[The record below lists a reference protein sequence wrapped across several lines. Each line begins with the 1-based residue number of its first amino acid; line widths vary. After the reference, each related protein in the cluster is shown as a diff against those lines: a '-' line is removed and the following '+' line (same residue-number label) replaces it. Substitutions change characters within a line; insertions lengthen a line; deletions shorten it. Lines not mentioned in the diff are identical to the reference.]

1 MSSQNL
7 PRSLPNDWA
16 EQVLRFWFEELRP
29 PDWFKGE
36 AQLDEKIRGRFSDLR
51 AAVVASPP
59 SPSSLD
65 APTLLAAVLV
75 FDQFS
80 RNLFRESATAYEVD
94 AQALELA
101 KHAVATGMDRSL
113 NEQQRYFL
121 YMPFMHSEDR
131 AMQAESVRLFKAL
144 GSADGAK
151 WAEHH
156 RDIVDRFGR
165 FPHRNAILGRQST
178 PEEQEFLKREPSF
191 A

>member
-7 PRSLPNDWA
+7 PKALPKDWA
-16 EQVLRFWFEELRP
+16 KEVLRFWFEELRP
-29 PDWFKGE
+29 PDWFKSD
-36 AQLDEKIRGRFSDLR
+36 AQLDERIRRRFADLH
-51 AAVVASPP
+51 AELAASPP
-59 SPSSLD
+59 APSSLD
-65 APTLLAAVLV
+65 APTLLATVLV

-94 AQALELA
+94 AQALALA

-131 AMQAESVRLFKAL
+131 GMQAESVRLFAAL
-144 GSADGAK
+144 GSAEGAK

-156 RDIVDRFGR
+156 RDIVERFGR

-178 PEEQEFLKREPSF
+178 PEELEFLRREPSF